1 MSYDSEVLRL
11 YDAGRE
17 NMTDVSVGEVV
28 QKLLQATD
36 YMGLSDTPA
45 MTSEWA
51 AYRATLRGLK
61 NSGNWPVVEP
71 DEWPQRPTEGSR

>member
-28 QKLLQATD
+28 KKLLQVTD

-51 AYRATLRGLK
+51 AYRATLRGLEH
-61 NSGNWPVVEP
+61 SENWPVVEL
-71 DEWPQRPTEGSR
+71 DEWPQRPTEGGR

>member
-36 YMGLSDTPA
+36 YMGLSDTLA

-61 NSGNWPVVEP
+61 NSGNWPVVEL
-71 DEWPQRPTEGSR
+71 DEWPQRPTEGGR

>member
-1 MSYDSEVLRL
+1 MPYDSEVLRL
-11 YDAGRE
+11 YDAGLE
-17 NMTDVSVGEVV
+17 NMTDVSGGEVV

-61 NSGNWPVVEP
+61 NSENWPVVELH
-71 DEWPQRPTEGSR
+71 EWPQRPTEGGR

>member
-51 AYRATLRGLK
+51 DYRATLRGLK

-71 DEWPQRPTEGSR
+71 DERPQRPTEGSR